1 MTIGMVVNP
10 VTAADLA
17 DGVRE
22 ELDGVEVVVVE
33 TTVDDPGAGQ
43 AAELLRRRVDLVV
56 ACGGDGTVRAC
67 GHSLAG
73 TDTPLAVAPAGT
85 GNLLALNFDLPDEP
99 GDIAALIRDGED
111 RRIDTG
117 ICNGETFLI
126 MTGAGF
132 DARIMEETSREAKNR
147 FGPLAYVATAL
158 QHVGDDPISVE
169 IESGRSVDQL
179 EIATVLIGNVG
190 RLQGGADVF
199 PDAAPTD
206 GLLDLLAI
214 KASTTP
220 DWLAAAVDTLTK
232 KDRSEQL
239 LRRRINTAAV
249 RFGRDTPYQIDG
261 EERPATRRLDVA
273 VQPSSLTIR
282 IPRREET

>member
-1 MTIGMVVNP
+1 MSIGMVVNP
-10 VTAADLA
+10 VTGAELA
-17 DGVRE
+17 DAIRS
-22 ELDGVEVVVVE
+22 ELDGDVEWVE
-33 TTVDDPGAGQ
+33 TTEDDPGAGQ
-43 AAELLRRRVDLVV
+43 AAELLQRGVDLVV

-67 GHSLAG
+67 GESLAG
-73 TDTPLAVAPAGT
+73 SDIPLAVAPAGT
-85 GNLLALNFDLPDEP
+85 GNLLALNFDLPDQP
-99 GDIAALIRDGED
+99 ADIARLIRSGED

-117 ICNGETFLI
+117 TCNGETFLI

-132 DARIMEETSREAKNR
+132 DARIMEDTSREAKNR

-158 QHVGDDPISVE
+158 KHVGDDPIPVE
-169 IESGRSVDQL
+169 IESGRSFDEL

-239 LRRRINTAAV
+239 LRRRINRAIVT
-249 RFGRDTPYQIDG
+249 FGRDTPYQVDG
-261 EERPATRRLDVA
+261 EERSATGRLEVE
-273 VQPSSLTIR
+273 VRPTSLTVR
-282 IPRREET
+282 VPEREAP